1 MMLEFVSAIKSRLQS
16 LAKTGERLIVAS
28 DSEELFVD
36 KGGERIQ
43 IRDII
48 RLSTDAERTATLAPL
63 DKLYFVVSTGKL
75 WSYRNGWECLNPAQ
89 ESSAIRLPA
98 CTGIGVQYA
107 AGGNVLSWI
116 DPDDV
121 FYNGA
126 ELARWEKTVLV
137 CKEGSYPESAAD
149 GTVVAQTVRAEGTK
163 NAYRNGFTDA
173 GSRGGSGYCYRLF
186 SQTESGPWNDLAANS
201 FPNEDVFSWG
211 LVQKFVREGLGATKF
226 PVGTVFEISHGEYKH
241 PDGTGL
247 TFRVVGHDQ
256 VPAADESLTHTM
268 CLEMTDA
275 LFAAPLDAAE
285 KTYGF
290 TEDEYAQAG
299 KTYYKMNTNDYTYT
313 ELVEGTDYKV
323 GDLIVGKYEKNTGVR
338 DQLGY
343 SRFSQSNLLQWLNS
357 TASSV
362 HWFED
367 KSIWDIF
374 SQVLIQK
381 NGFCQNLDAEFL
393 AAVSPARITTALPA
407 VDGGGLET
415 TDAKFWILSYS
426 QVYGLKNNDIVG
438 AVMENECLEWYS
450 HTNNKLK
457 YPIGGGSSYV
467 KYWLRSV
474 YKTDDGRN
482 LLVPQP
488 SSGVLYTYSANP
500 EPWVVPACIIA

>member
-36 KGGERIQ
+36 KNGERIQ

-75 WSYRNGWECLNPAQ
+75 WSYRDGWECLNPAQ
-89 ESSAIRLPA
+89 ESSAIRLAA

-107 AGGNVLSWI
+107 ADGNVLSWI

-121 FYNGA
+121 VYNGA
-126 ELARWEKTVLV
+126 ELARWGKTVLV
-137 CKEGSYPESAAD
+137 CKSGSYPASVTD
-149 GTVVAQTVRAEGTK
+149 GTIVAQTVRADGTK

-173 GSRGGSGYCYRLF
+173 SSRGGSGYCYRLF
-186 SQTESGPWNDLAANS
+186 SQTESGTWNDLAANS
-201 FPNEDVFSWG
+201 FPNTSVVSWG

-226 PVGTVFEISHGEYKH
+226 PVGTVFEVVHGTYKH
-241 PDGTGL
+241 TDGTGL

-275 LFAAPLDAAE
+275 LFATPLDAAE
-285 KTYGF
+285 NTYGIS
-290 TEDEYAQAG
+290 EDLYAQEG
-299 KTYYKMNTNDYTYT
+299 KTYYKWNKSDDTYT
-313 ELVEGTDYKV
+313 ELVAGTNYEV
-323 GDLIVGKYEKNTGVR
+323 GERIVGYFEKNIGVR

-357 TASSV
+357 KSSYGWG
-362 HWFED
+362 H
-367 KSIWDIF
+367 KNIWD
-374 SQVLIQK
+374 VMAKALQK
-381 NGFCQNLDAEFL
+381 AGFCYKLDAEFL

-407 VDGGGLET
+407 ADGGGSET
-415 TDAKFWILSYS
+415 TDAKFWILSIS
-426 QVYGLKNNDIVG
+426 QVYGTQNDGVT
-438 AVMENECLEWYS
+438 ENERLEWYKKT
-450 HTNNKLK
+450 TNSKLK
-457 YPIGGGSSYV
+457 YPIDGGSSSV
-467 KYWLRSV
+467 NWWLRSI
-474 YKTDDGRN
+474 YQTDDGRN
-482 LLVPQP
+482 LRMPQP
-488 SSGVLYTYSANP
+488 SSGVAYTYSANP
-500 EPWVVPACIIA
+500 EPWVVPVCIIA

>member
-75 WSYRNGWECLNPAQ
+75 WSYRDGWECLNPAQ
-89 ESSAIRLPA
+89 ESSTIRLAA

-107 AGGNVLSWI
+107 ADGNALSWI

-121 FYNGA
+121 IYNGA
-126 ELARWEKTVLV
+126 ELARWGKTVLV
-137 CKEGSYPESAAD
+137 CKSGSYPESVTD
-149 GTVVAQTVRAEGTK
+149 GTIVAQTVRADGTK

-173 GSRGGSGYCYRLF
+173 SARGGNGYCYRLF
-186 SQTESGPWNDLAANS
+186 SQTESGTWNDLAANS
-201 FPNEDVFSWG
+201 FPNTSVVSWG

-226 PVGTVFEISHGEYKH
+226 PVGTVFEVAHGEYKH
-241 PDGTGL
+241 TDGTGL

-285 KTYGF
+285 NTYGIS
-290 TEDEYAQAG
+290 EDLYAQEG
-299 KTYYKMNTNDYTYT
+299 KTYYKWNKSDDTYT
-313 ELVEGTDYKV
+313 ELVAGTNYEV
-323 GDLIVGKYEKNTGVR
+323 GERIVGYFEKNIGVR

-357 TASSV
+357 A
-362 HWFED
+362 
-367 KSIWDIF
+367 KSYGWGHKNIWD
-374 SQVLIQK
+374 VMAKALQK
-381 NGFCQNLDAEFL
+381 AGFCYKLDAEFL
-393 AAVSPARITTALPA
+393 AAVSPARITTALPEA
-407 VDGGGLET
+407 DGGGSET

-426 QVYGLKNNDIVG
+426 QVNGLKTNDYVKNVV
-438 AVMENECLEWYS
+438 AENDQLEWYKNTT
-450 HTNNKLK
+450 HTKLK
-457 YPIGGGSSYV
+457 YPIDGGSSYV
-467 KYWLRSV
+467 NWWLRSI
-474 YKTDDGRN
+474 YQTDDGRN
-482 LLVPQP
+482 LRMPTTP
-488 SSGVLYTYSANP
+488 YYTYSANP